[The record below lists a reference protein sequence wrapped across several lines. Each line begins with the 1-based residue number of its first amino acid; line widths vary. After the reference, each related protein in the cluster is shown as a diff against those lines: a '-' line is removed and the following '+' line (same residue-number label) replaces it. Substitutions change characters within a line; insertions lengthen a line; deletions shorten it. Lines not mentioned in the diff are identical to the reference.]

1 MEEIIWRERVL
12 AERVIEQED
21 WMLMANRQLD
31 SQLERVSETLR
42 RQIEAN
48 AEYQRTID
56 ELSQQIETLTSV
68 LEGLSHT
75 RHEAR
80 IDKFIS
86 TQQDNG

>member
-1 MEEIIWRERVL
+1 MSLFQQGILMEEIIWRERVL

-68 LEGLSHT
+68 LEGLKPYQT
-75 RHEAR
+75 
-80 IDKFIS
+80 
-86 TQQDNG
+86 